1 LFGFSKFQ
9 EVSRAS
15 FINEKFPGRACKGS
29 IVIKVFNHWFHRKT
43 IAQVAVDLMF
53 PVVCVIL
60 AAMWIGGGGRFELE
74 KVAFYAVIFALTM
87 IVFNTWL
94 GIYQRVHSRTREET
108 RARAVLSLYLAIP
121 LAYGVFYLLS
131 VAEVDRNFML
141 LSGLAALFTTLL
153 RRVHS
158 AHSSSGSI
166 LRHRVLVF
174 GVGEEAENVGRV
186 LRKSDPD
193 IQIVGFYP
201 CATETEIVVPAQ
213 VVLSQ
218 QMSLSDTAQSLK
230 VDEIIVAVRERRGG
244 ALPLRE
250 LLDCKLSGVRVLD
263 LASYFE
269 RALGQLRLDSLRVGW
284 LIFGEGFRQNW
295 RRTSIKRLFDV
306 LVAAFL
312 LLLALPVMMLTAIL
326 IVLEDGFSVFYR
338 QERVGLDG
346 RLFKVIKFRS
356 MFNDA
361 ESDGKPRWAT
371 LDDDRVTRVGRLIR
385 KLRIDELPQLYNVL
399 VGDMSLVG
407 PRPERPYFVDQLTR
421 DIPFYAVRHSVKP
434 GLTGWAQ
441 VMYKYGATVE
451 DSVQKLQYDLYYVKN
466 HTLFLDILILFQT
479 VGVVL
484 TGKGAR

>member
-1 LFGFSKFQ
+1 
-9 EVSRAS
+9 
-15 FINEKFPGRACKGS
+15 
-29 IVIKVFNHWFHRKT
+29 VIKVFNHWFHRKT
-43 IAQVAVDLMF
+43 VAQVAVDLMF
-53 PVVCVIL
+53 PVVCVL
-60 AAMWIGGGGRFELE
+60 FAAAWIGHSGHLAVE
-74 KVAFYAVIFALTM
+74 KVAFYAVIFAVTT
-87 IVFNTWL
+87 IVFNAWL
-94 GIYQRVHSRTREET
+94 GIYQRVHSRTRTET

-121 LAYGVFYLLS
+121 LAYVVFSLLS
-131 VAEVDRNFML
+131 VEEVDQGFLL
-141 LSGLAALFTTLL
+141 LSGMAALFATLV

-158 AHSSSGSI
+158 AHSRSGS
-166 LRHRVLVF
+166 LMRHRVLVF
-174 GVGEEAENVGRV
+174 GVGDEAENVGRV

-193 IQIVGFYP
+193 IEIVGFYP
-201 CATETEIVVPAQ
+201 CATDTEIVVPSQ
-213 VVLSQ
+213 VVLSR
-218 QMSLSDTAQSLK
+218 QMSLPDTAHALK

-284 LIFGEGFRQNW
+284 LIFGEGFRQSW
-295 RRTSIKRLFDV
+295 RRTTIKRFFDV
-306 LVAAFL
+306 VVASML
-312 LLLALPVMMLTAIL
+312 LLLAMPVMLVTALL
-326 IVLEDGFSVFYR
+326 IILEDGFPVFYR

-356 MFNDA
+356 MRNDA
-361 ESDGKPRWAT
+361 ESDGKPRWAST
-371 LDDDRVTRVGRLIR
+371 NDDRVTRVGRVIR
-385 KLRIDELPQLYNVL
+385 KLRIDELPQLCNVL
-399 VGDMSLVG
+399 AGDMSLVG

-441 VMYKYGATVE
+441 VCYHYGSTVD

-466 HTLFLDILILFQT
+466 HTLFVDIVILFQT

>member
-1 LFGFSKFQ
+1 
-9 EVSRAS
+9 
-15 FINEKFPGRACKGS
+15 
-29 IVIKVFNHWFHRKT
+29 VIKVFNHWFHRKT
-43 IAQVAVDLMF
+43 VAQVAVDLMF
-53 PVVCVIL
+53 PVVCVIF
-60 AAMWIGGGGRFELE
+60 AAMWLGRGGRLELE
-74 KVAFYAVIFALTM
+74 KVAFYAVIFALLM
-87 IVFNTWL
+87 IVLNAWL
-94 GIYQRVHSRTREET
+94 GIYQRAHSRTREET

-121 LAYGVFYLLS
+121 LAYVVFALLS
-131 VAEVDRNFML
+131 VAEVDRGFML

-158 AHSSSGSI
+158 AHSGPGS
-166 LRHRVLVF
+166 LLSHRVLVF

-193 IQIVGFYP
+193 IEIVGFYP
-201 CATETEIVVPAQ
+201 CSTDSEIVVPSQ
-213 VVLSQ
+213 VILSQ
-218 QMSLSDTAQSLK
+218 EMSLSDTAHSLK

-284 LIFGEGFRQNW
+284 LIFGEGFRQSW
-295 RRTSIKRLFDV
+295 RRTTVKRLFDV
-306 LVAAFL
+306 VIAAGL
-312 LLLALPVMMLTAIL
+312 LLLALPVMLLTALL
-326 IVLEDGFSVFYR
+326 IVLEDGFAIFYR

-356 MFNDA
+356 MRNDA

-371 LDDDRVTRVGRLIR
+371 LDDERVTRVGRIIR
-385 KLRIDELPQLYNVL
+385 RLRIDELPQLYNVL
-399 VGDMSLVG
+399 AGDMSLVG

-441 VMYKYGATVE
+441 VSYQYGSTVE

>member
-1 LFGFSKFQ
+1 
-9 EVSRAS
+9 
-15 FINEKFPGRACKGS
+15 
-29 IVIKVFNHWFHRKT
+29 VIKVFNHWFHRKT

-158 AHSSSGSI
+158 AHSQSGSI
-166 LRHRVLVF
+166 LSHRVLVF

-263 LASYFE
+263 LARSLLRTCS
-269 RALGQLRLDSLRVGW
+269 RATPPRFAAGGLADFWRGLPAEL
-284 LIFGEGFRQNW
+284 

-399 VGDMSLVG
+399 AGEMSLVG

>member
-1 LFGFSKFQ
+1 M
-9 EVSRAS
+9 
-15 FINEKFPGRACKGS
+15 
-29 IVIKVFNHWFHRKT
+29 IKVFNHWFHRKT
-43 IAQVAVDLMF
+43 VAQVAVDLMF

-158 AHSSSGSI
+158 AHSQSGSI
-166 LRHRVLVF
+166 LSHRVLVF

-230 VDEIIVAVRERRGG
+230 VNEIIVAVRERRGG

-466 HTLFLDILILFQT
+466 HTLFLDIVILFQT

>member
-1 LFGFSKFQ
+1 
-9 EVSRAS
+9 
-15 FINEKFPGRACKGS
+15 
-29 IVIKVFNHWFHRKT
+29 VIKVFNHWFHRKT

-158 AHSSSGSI
+158 AHSQSGSI
-166 LRHRVLVF
+166 LSHRVLVF

-399 VGDMSLVG
+399 AGEMSLVG